1 MITPSLRPDSI
12 ISWATQYRDSA
23 PLAEPGV
30 GLQVGTRWLLWRA
43 RTGRVVGCL
52 TLDAVRGF
60 TVMVDPR
67 HRRRGIASRLL
78 VAALE
83 RWPLDIDHERYTPAG
98 AAFINAWRR

>member
-1 MITPSLRPDSI
+1 
-12 ISWATQYRDSA
+12 
-23 PLAEPGV
+23 
-30 GLQVGTRWLLWRA
+30 
-43 RTGRVVGCL
+43 
-52 TLDAVRGF
+52 
-60 TVMVDPR
+60 MVDPR